1 MPEIAAVCIGF
12 YLNVFPP
19 AKEIQ
24 TKQFTLLRLQC
35 TKEITNF
42 EIDLMSN
49 SKMIGK
55 AIAGGL
61 CFFGILAINASQG
74 HASAAAPTIAEA
86 TAPAASNID
95 KQLLGQWQGTVPSG
109 QSFTFV
115 FAPEGKLFLMAK
127 GPDGA
132 ARAKEMRYKV
142 NLGAKP
148 MHIDV
153 GLSSTEI
160 VETVFELTPEGQ
172 MRLQL
177 QGTNPGQPRPN
188 SLNEQATVFKKVS
201 EATALPADTQVIGY

>member
-1 MPEIAAVCIGF
+1 
-12 YLNVFPP
+12 
-19 AKEIQ
+19 
-24 TKQFTLLRLQC
+24 
-35 TKEITNF
+35 
-42 EIDLMSN
+42 MSN

-55 AIAGGL
+55 AIAGGI
-61 CFFGILAINASQG
+61 CFGILASFNAAQG
-74 HASAAAPTIAEA
+74 PASAAAPIIAEA

-115 FAPEGKLFLMAK
+115 FAPGGKLFMMAK

-142 NLGAKP
+142 NLGAQP
-148 MHIDV
+148 MHLDV
-153 GLSSTEI
+153 ALSSTET

-177 QGTNPGQPRPN
+177 QGTNPGQPRPD
-188 SLNEQATVFKKVS
+188 SLNDQATLFKKVS
-201 EATALPADTQVIGY
+201 DATALPADIQLIGY

>member
-1 MPEIAAVCIGF
+1 
-12 YLNVFPP
+12 
-19 AKEIQ
+19 
-24 TKQFTLLRLQC
+24 
-35 TKEITNF
+35 
-42 EIDLMSN
+42 MSN

-55 AIAGGL
+55 AIAGSL
-61 CFFGILAINASQG
+61 CLGILISFNTSLSP
-74 HASAAAPTIAEA
+74 ASAAAPTIAQETA
-86 TAPAASNID
+86 APAPSNID
-95 KQLLGQWQGTVPSG
+95 TQLLGQWQGTVPSG

-142 NLGAKP
+142 NLGEKP

-153 GLSSTEI
+153 GLSSTET

-177 QGTNPGQPRPN
+177 QGTNPGQARPN
-188 SLNEQATVFKKVS
+188 ALNEQATVFKKVS
-201 EATALPADTQVIGY
+201 EATALPADTQIIGF

>member
-1 MPEIAAVCIGF
+1 
-12 YLNVFPP
+12 
-19 AKEIQ
+19 
-24 TKQFTLLRLQC
+24 
-35 TKEITNF
+35 
-42 EIDLMSN
+42 MSN
-49 SKMIGK
+49 SNMIGK
-55 AIAGGL
+55 AIAGSL
-61 CFFGILAINASQG
+61 CLGILISFNASLG
-74 HASAAAPTIAEA
+74 PASAAAPIIAQETA
-86 TAPAASNID
+86 APAASSID

-142 NLGAKP
+142 NLGEKP
-148 MHIDV
+148 MHLDV
-153 GLSSTEI
+153 GLSSTET

-177 QGTNPGQPRPN
+177 QGTNPGQARPN

-201 EATALPADTQVIGY
+201 EATALPADTQVIGF

>member
-1 MPEIAAVCIGF
+1 M
-12 YLNVFPP
+12 
-19 AKEIQ
+19 
-24 TKQFTLLRLQC
+24 
-35 TKEITNF
+35 
-42 EIDLMSN
+42 N

-55 AIAGGL
+55 AIAGGI
-61 CFFGILAINASQG
+61 CFGILASSFNATQG
-74 HASAAAPTIAEA
+74 PASAASPTIAEA
-86 TAPAASNID
+86 AAPAASNLD

-142 NLGAKP
+142 NLGQKP
-148 MHIDV
+148 MHLDV
-153 GLSSTEI
+153 GLSSTET
-160 VETVFELTPEGQ
+160 VQTVFELTPEGQ

-177 QGTNPGQPRPN
+177 QGTNPGQPRPD

-201 EATALPADTQVIGY
+201 DTTALPAETQVIGY

>member
-1 MPEIAAVCIGF
+1 
-12 YLNVFPP
+12 
-19 AKEIQ
+19 
-24 TKQFTLLRLQC
+24 
-35 TKEITNF
+35 
-42 EIDLMSN
+42 
-49 SKMIGK
+49 MIGK

-61 CFFGILAINASQG
+61 CFFGILAINALQG
-74 HASAAAPTIAEA
+74 HASAVTQTIAEA
-86 TAPAASNID
+86 KAAAPAPAPAAAPAPAPAPAPAAAPATGNID

-153 GLSSTEI
+153 GLSSTET
-160 VETVFELTPEGQ
+160 VQTVFELTPEGQ

-188 SLNEQATVFKKVS
+188 SLNDQATVFKKVS

>member
-1 MPEIAAVCIGF
+1 M
-12 YLNVFPP
+12 
-19 AKEIQ
+19 
-24 TKQFTLLRLQC
+24 
-35 TKEITNF
+35 
-42 EIDLMSN
+42 N

-55 AIAGGL
+55 AIAGGI
-61 CFFGILAINASQG
+61 CFGILASFNASQG
-74 HASAAAPTIAEA
+74 RASAAPAPTIPEAA
-86 TAPAASNID
+86 TAPAPSNID

-142 NLGAKP
+142 NLGQKP
-148 MHIDV
+148 MHLDV
-153 GLSSTEI
+153 GLSSTET
-160 VETVFELTPEGQ
+160 VQTVFELTPEGQ

-177 QGTNPGQPRPN
+177 QGTNPGQPRPD

-201 EATALPADTQVIGY
+201 DTTALPAETQVIGY

>member
-1 MPEIAAVCIGF
+1 
-12 YLNVFPP
+12 
-19 AKEIQ
+19 
-24 TKQFTLLRLQC
+24 
-35 TKEITNF
+35 
-42 EIDLMSN
+42 MSN

-61 CFFGILAINASQG
+61 CCFGILAINASQG
-74 HASAAAPTIAEA
+74 HAFAAAPTIAQA
-86 TAPAASNID
+86 AAPAVAPAPAAAPATSNID

-148 MHIDV
+148 MQIDV
-153 GLSSTEI
+153 GLSSTET
-160 VETVFELTPEGQ
+160 VQTVFELTPEGQ

-201 EATALPADTQVIGY
+201 ETTALPADTQVIGY

>member
-1 MPEIAAVCIGF
+1 
-12 YLNVFPP
+12 
-19 AKEIQ
+19 
-24 TKQFTLLRLQC
+24 
-35 TKEITNF
+35 
-42 EIDLMSN
+42 MSN

-55 AIAGGL
+55 AIAGSL
-61 CFFGILAINASQG
+61 CLGILISFNASLG
-74 HASAAAPTIAEA
+74 PASAAAPIIAQETA
-86 TAPAASNID
+86 APAATSID

-142 NLGAKP
+142 NLGEKP
-148 MHIDV
+148 MHLDV
-153 GLSSTEI
+153 GLSSTDT

-177 QGTNPGQPRPN
+177 QGTNPGQARPN

-201 EATALPADTQVIGY
+201 EATTLPADTQVIGF

>member
-1 MPEIAAVCIGF
+1 
-12 YLNVFPP
+12 
-19 AKEIQ
+19 
-24 TKQFTLLRLQC
+24 
-35 TKEITNF
+35 
-42 EIDLMSN
+42 MSN

-55 AIAGGL
+55 AIATGI
-61 CFFGILAINASQG
+61 CFGILASFNASPG
-74 HASAAAPTIAEA
+74 PASAAEPTIGEVA
-86 TAPAASNID
+86 APAASNID
-95 KQLLGQWQGTVPSG
+95 QQLLGQWQGTVPSG

-142 NLGAKP
+142 NLGQQP
-148 MHIDV
+148 MHLDV
-153 GLSSTEI
+153 GLSSTET
-160 VETVFELTPEGQ
+160 VETIFELTPEGQ

-177 QGTNPGQPRPN
+177 QGTNPGQARPN

>member
-1 MPEIAAVCIGF
+1 
-12 YLNVFPP
+12 
-19 AKEIQ
+19 
-24 TKQFTLLRLQC
+24 
-35 TKEITNF
+35 
-42 EIDLMSN
+42 MSN

-61 CFFGILAINASQG
+61 CVFGIFAINAAQG

-86 TAPAASNID
+86 AAPAASNLD

-142 NLGAKP
+142 NLGQKP
-148 MHIDV
+148 MHLDV
-153 GLSSTEI
+153 GLSSTET
-160 VETVFELTPEGQ
+160 VQTVFELTPEGQ

-177 QGTNPGQPRPN
+177 QGTNPGQARPN

>member
-1 MPEIAAVCIGF
+1 MQF
-12 YLNVFPP
+12 YLNKFYFP
-19 AKEIQ
+19 KGIK
-24 TKQFTLLRLQC
+24 TKQCTVLPLQC
-35 TKEITNF
+35 TKETTNF
-42 EIDLMSN
+42 EIGLMSN

-55 AIAGGL
+55 AIAGGI
-61 CFFGILAINASQG
+61 CFGILASSFNAAQG
-74 HASAAAPTIAEA
+74 PASAAAPTISEA
-86 TAPAASNID
+86 AAPAASNID

-127 GPDGA
+127 GSDGA

-142 NLGAKP
+142 NLGAQP
-148 MHIDV
+148 MHLDV
-153 GLSSTEI
+153 GLSSTET

-177 QGTNPGQPRPN
+177 QGTNPGQPRPD

-201 EATALPADTQVIGY
+201 ETTALPADTQVIGY

>member
-1 MPEIAAVCIGF
+1 MYGF
-12 YLNVFPP
+12 T
-19 AKEIQ
+19 AKVY
-24 TKQFTLLRLQC
+24 KR
-35 TKEITNF
+35 ITNF
-42 EIDLMSN
+42 EIGLMSN

-55 AIAGGL
+55 AIASGI
-61 CFFGILAINASQG
+61 CFGILASFNATPG
-74 HASAAAPTIAEA
+74 PASAAEPTIAEA
-86 TAPAASNID
+86 AAPAASNLD
-95 KQLLGQWQGTVPSG
+95 QQLLGQWQGTVPSG

-142 NLGAKP
+142 NLGQKP
-148 MHIDV
+148 MHLDV
-153 GLSSTEI
+153 GLSSTET

-177 QGTNPGQPRPN
+177 QGTNPGQARPN

-201 EATALPADTQVIGY
+201 EATALPADTQVIGF

>member
-1 MPEIAAVCIGF
+1 
-12 YLNVFPP
+12 
-19 AKEIQ
+19 
-24 TKQFTLLRLQC
+24 
-35 TKEITNF
+35 
-42 EIDLMSN
+42 MSN

-61 CFFGILAINASQG
+61 CFGILASFTASYSP
-74 HASAAAPTIAEA
+74 ASAAAPTIAQETA
-86 TAPAASNID
+86 APAASNID
-95 KQLLGQWQGTVPSG
+95 TQLLGQWQGTVPSG

-142 NLGAKP
+142 NLGEKP

-153 GLSSTEI
+153 GLSSTET
-160 VETVFELTPEGQ
+160 VQTVFELTPEGQ

-177 QGTNPGQPRPN
+177 QGTNPGQARPN
-188 SLNEQATVFKKVS
+188 ALNEQATVFKKVS
-201 EATALPADTQVIGY
+201 EATALPADTQVIGF

>member
-1 MPEIAAVCIGF
+1 
-12 YLNVFPP
+12 
-19 AKEIQ
+19 
-24 TKQFTLLRLQC
+24 
-35 TKEITNF
+35 
-42 EIDLMSN
+42 MSN

-55 AIAGGL
+55 TIAGGL

-74 HASAAAPTIAEA
+74 HAFAAAPTIAQA
-86 TAPAASNID
+86 AAPAASNLD

-142 NLGAKP
+142 NLGEKP
-148 MHIDV
+148 MHLDV
-153 GLSSTEI
+153 GLSSTET
-160 VETVFELTPEGQ
+160 VQTVFELTPEGQ

>member
-1 MPEIAAVCIGF
+1 
-12 YLNVFPP
+12 
-19 AKEIQ
+19 
-24 TKQFTLLRLQC
+24 
-35 TKEITNF
+35 
-42 EIDLMSN
+42 MSN

-61 CFFGILAINASQG
+61 CFGILASFNASQG
-74 HASAAAPTIAEA
+74 PASAAAPIIAQETA
-86 TAPAASNID
+86 APAASTID

-109 QSFTFV
+109 QSFTFI

-142 NLGAKP
+142 NLGEKP
-148 MHIDV
+148 MQIDV
-153 GLSSTEI
+153 GLSSTET
-160 VETVFELTPEGQ
+160 VQTVFELTPEGQ

-177 QGTNPGQPRPN
+177 QGTNPGQARPN

-201 EATALPADTQVIGY
+201 ETTALPADTQVIGF

>member
-1 MPEIAAVCIGF
+1 
-12 YLNVFPP
+12 
-19 AKEIQ
+19 
-24 TKQFTLLRLQC
+24 
-35 TKEITNF
+35 
-42 EIDLMSN
+42 MSN

-55 AIAGGL
+55 AIASGL
-61 CFFGILAINASQG
+61 CFGILASFNAAQG
-74 HASAAAPTIAEA
+74 LASASTAPKIAQA

-132 ARAKEMRYKV
+132 ARAKEMRYKI
-142 NLGAKP
+142 NLGQKP
-148 MHIDV
+148 MHLDV
-153 GLSSTEI
+153 GLSSTET
-160 VETVFELTPEGQ
+160 VQTVFELTDEGQ

-177 QGTNPGQPRPN
+177 QGTNPGQPRPD

-201 EATALPADTQVIGY
+201 ETTALPADTQVIGY